1 MPYVA
6 GRLAVT
12 DVGVPGTNPMRK
24 PNLLVEPLPIRF
36 RKGIVH
42 YANFVWLAS
51 TVNAALPVL
60 IIESVY
66 ASMEFA
72 FPVVGAVP
80 PMNLGVTATP
90 SIW

>member
-1 MPYVA
+1 MTGAVQLTDAVVFPYVE

-12 DVGVPGTNPMRK
+12 EVGAPGENPIRK

-36 RKGIVH
+36 KKGIVH

-60 IIESVY
+60 IIARV
-66 ASMEFA
+66 
-72 FPVVGAVP
+72 
-80 PMNLGVTATP
+80 
-90 SIW
+90 

>member
-1 MPYVA
+1 MTGAVQLTDAVVFPYVE

-12 DVGVPGTNPMRK
+12 DVGAPGANPIRK

-60 IIESVY
+60 IIARV
-66 ASMEFA
+66 
-72 FPVVGAVP
+72 
-80 PMNLGVTATP
+80 
-90 SIW
+90 